1 MWNKWINGLFEALKM
16 GIGNFGTFF
25 HFILFI
31 NYYSAS
37 TPNKSIK
44 ICKSRCTLHRSSDTI
59 QDRKRYI
66 LRILLKILI
75 SEDCNVKSFY
85 LYETRKIGEKVF
97 SFFSKIKHRKRNSI
111 NY

>member
-1 MWNKWINGLFEALKM
+1 M
-16 GIGNFGTFF
+16 F

-75 SEDCNVKSFY
+75 SEECSVKSFY
-85 LYETRKIGEKVF
+85 LYDTGKIGQKVF
-97 SFFSKIKHRKRNSI
+97 FSFQK
-111 NY
+111 